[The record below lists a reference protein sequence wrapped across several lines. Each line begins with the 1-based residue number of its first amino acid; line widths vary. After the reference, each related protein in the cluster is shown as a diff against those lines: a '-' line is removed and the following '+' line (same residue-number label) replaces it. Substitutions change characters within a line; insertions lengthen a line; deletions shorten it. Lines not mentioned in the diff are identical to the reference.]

1 MSYALRME
9 GETLKIEFSGTFTN
23 QDLSHGAFDV
33 EELEESSP
41 LVPHRVA
48 DLRPVERLEIDFSGV
63 LALDNARRGR
73 QFKNPFKTAIIAPD
87 IAHFGFARMY
97 QTLNDHPQIV
107 IAIFGEEADAVNW
120 LTLPDLKPPENPWQ
134 PRQEWIAPRNRG

>member
-23 QDLSHGAFDV
+23 KDLSQGEIDV
-33 EELEESSP
+33 EELEQSS
-41 LVPHRVA
+41 VVIPHRIA
-48 DLRPVERLEIDFSGV
+48 DLRPVERLEIDFAGV
-63 LALDNARRGR
+63 LALAEARRWR

-87 IAHFGFARMY
+87 LASYGFARMY

-107 IAIFGEEADAVNW
+107 IAIFRGEAEAANW
-120 LTLPDLKPPENPWQ
+120 LRLPDLKPPKNPWQ
-134 PRQEWIAPRNRG
+134 PRQDGIAPEPD